1 MTAIAGR
8 HSYHNLISQTTLP
21 PVMEAHLNKTSEKKR
36 ERSSSDLELF
46 DTQKLDMERARSKS
60 YLPKLTQK
68 KSTPS
73 SPLTSTR
80 STIAKLRH
88 DIDNEFRREYHS
100 SLLKDSREFAAKLSH
115 IQTADSERRPL
126 APIFYQSNQ
135 FTPHGN
141 ILFNTEKPSYVNSE
155 SPYSSSENIAHKE
168 KQESI
173 EKRIGEH
180 DWIPSSP
187 TKAKKDISRD
197 IFLMYEE
204 KQADKD
210 KIANNLKHFNEKLR
224 KQRYTT
230 KSPVSEYY

>member
-1 MTAIAGR
+1 
-8 HSYHNLISQTTLP
+8 
-21 PVMEAHLNKTSEKKR
+21 METQLTKISEKKR
-36 ERSSSDLELF
+36 ERSSSDLEPF
-46 DTQKLDMERARSKS
+46 VTQKLDMDRARSKS

-68 KSTPS
+68 QSTPS

-88 DIDNEFRREYHS
+88 DIDNEFRREHHS
-100 SLLKDSREFAAKLSH
+100 SLLKDSREFSAKLSH
-115 IQTADSERRPL
+115 IQTADSERRSL

-135 FTPHGN
+135 FTPHEN

-155 SPYSSSENIAHKE
+155 SPYSLLENIAHKE

-173 EKRIGEH
+173 EKRIGDKH